1 MAFED
6 GMLLEEIRI
15 RDPFILCDNGKY
27 YLYATHR
34 DGVQL
39 YESGNKHDW
48 EYKGLCYV
56 REGHKEYWAPAVIEL
71 DGKYYMYVSTMP
83 NESDDVHQQQI
94 QVAVCDSPDGAY
106 QYLNNLT
113 APFSIDAHV
122 VKSGDDLYMFYSVN
136 DYEAVRAGTLIVV
149 DKMVS
154 PTEMVGEPKI
164 VVRATLDEEIFMKDR
179 FKVGQ
184 HWHTLE
190 GAFYFRK
197 GNYHYVMYSGN
208 CYENENYYLG
218 YAVAYGDS
226 SDLTMLE
233 FKKYPDEETY
243 YPLVRKNEVEEGTGH
258 NSLLEEDGRY
268 YVFYHGRDLLIERNK
283 TDQRTARVC
292 ELSLEELRM
301 EVIKR

>member
-1 MAFED
+1 MKLNICQNRSQ
-6 GMLLEEIRI
+6 G
-15 RDPFILCDNGKY
+15 DPYVIKANGKY

-34 DGVQL
+34 DGVQI
-39 YESGNKHDW
+39 YVSDNKHDW

-56 REGHKEYWAPAVIEL
+56 REGQKEYWAPAVIEL
-71 DGKYYMYVSTMP
+71 EGKYYMYVSTMP
-83 NESDDVHQQQI
+83 NESDDVHEQYI
-94 QVAVCDSPDGAY
+94 QVAVCDTPDGNY
-106 QYLNNLT
+106 QYLNDLT

-208 CYENENYYLG
+208 CFENENYYLG
-218 YAVAYGDS
+218 YAVAYGDTF
-226 SDLTMLE
+226 DLQALE
-233 FKKYPDEETY
+233 FKKYPNEETY

-258 NSLLEEDGRY
+258 NSVLEEGGRY
-268 YVFYHGRDLLIERNK
+268 YVFYHGRDLTKRVEGC
-283 TDQRTARVC
+283 DVRTARIC
-292 ELSLEELRM
+292 ELELDN
-301 EVIKR
+301 EKINVINR